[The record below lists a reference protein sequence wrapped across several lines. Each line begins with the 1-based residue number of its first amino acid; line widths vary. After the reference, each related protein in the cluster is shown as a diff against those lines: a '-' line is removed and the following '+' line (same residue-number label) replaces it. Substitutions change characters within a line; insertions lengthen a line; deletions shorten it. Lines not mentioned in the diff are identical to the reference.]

1 MAYVVYHFRGATKK
15 TVWHQEATL
24 SDAVATM
31 RSLCMGCVTNVVKD
45 EYFDVEFLPNHD
57 DDVCDRVTI
66 FYNFR
71 RIISATGSSRHNV
84 YKMIDTM
91 DDEYARYVAHCPT
104 YPKTAAHDTFAV
116 VSQDGSKKP
125 WVSGTSDF
133 ATALALYD
141 TQLEEN
147 GPAID
152 PDLFTYSFSDGNSW
166 TGIIRDPEQAKKVV
180 AKKTNGTYKSLV
192 LYHVDSGQNAPI
204 EPSTD

>member
-1 MAYVVYHFRGATKK
+1 MAYVVYHFHGATKK

-24 SDAVATM
+24 SGAVTTM
-31 RSLCMGCVTNVVKD
+31 RSLCMGCVPNVVKD
-45 EYFDVEFLPNHD
+45 EYFDVEFQANPD
-57 DDVCDRVTI
+57 DDTRDRLTI
-66 FYNFR
+66 FANFR
-71 RIISATGSSRHNV
+71 RIISATGSNRHNV
-84 YKMIDTM
+84 SEMLDTM
-91 DDEYARYVAHCPT
+91 ADEYARYVAHCPT
-104 YPKTAAHDTFAV
+104 DQTTPAHDTFAV

-141 TQLEEN
+141 TQLED
-147 GPAID
+147 AD
-152 PDLFTYSFSDGNSW
+152 PRVDPELFTYSFSNGNSW
-166 TGIIRDPEQAKKVV
+166 TGIVRDPEQAKKVV